1 MTPMRKEERRKM
13 ALIVNPIS
21 GTRDKE
27 QLLKYVMGRM
37 EEKGIEAQVEYT
49 RYGGHA
55 SLLTGM
61 LLEKGFKEIVAIGGD
76 GTVNEV
82 ASALTGTQG
91 ALGIIPFGSGNGLA
105 RHLKIPMHPIK
116 AFDVILENNI
126 VDIDYCT
133 ANGRKYFCAFGVG
146 YDAEVAETFAREGKR
161 GLATYVVSAIK
172 EYGRFQPDKY
182 KINIDGEELTDEF
195 YIISASN
202 GSQYG
207 NNAFIAPQAVVNDGL
222 LDLVMI
228 RPGTHLTRAML
239 GIKLFTD
246 TISDGGTVT
255 YVQVPQVEIRNLTSE
270 TFHAHIDGEPVEM
283 SGSIRIK
290 CHKRELKVFV
300 PAAVVNGVK
309 SVQ

>member
-1 MTPMRKEERRKM
+1 MSEPEKKI

-27 QLLKYVMGRM
+27 PILTHVF
-37 EEKGIEAQVEYT
+37 EELDKRGVVAEVEYT

-61 LLEKGFKEIVAIGGD
+61 FLEKGYKAIIAMGGD
-76 GTVNEV
+76 GTMNEV
-82 ASALTGTQG
+82 ASALTGTDA

-105 RHLKIPMHPIK
+105 RHLKIPMQPLK
-116 AFDVILENNI
+116 AFDVILENNV

-133 ANGRKYFCAFGVG
+133 VNGRKYFCTFGLG

-161 GLATYVVSAIK
+161 GLATYVLSAIK
-172 EYGRFQPDKY
+172 EYGRFQPDDY
-182 KINIDGEELTDEF
+182 KVYIDGEELTDKF

-207 NNAFIAPQAVVNDGL
+207 NNAFIAPQALVNDGL

-228 RPGTHLTRAML
+228 RPGTHLTRAVL

-246 TISDGGTVT
+246 SISHGGTVT
-255 YVQVPQVEIRNLTSE
+255 YLQVPQVEIRNLTSE

-283 SGSIRIK
+283 SGPIHIK
-290 CHKRELKVFV
+290 CHKRDLKVFV
-300 PAAVVNGVK
+300 PK
-309 SVQ
+309 SIKEGIKNIQ